1 MKINPDDL
9 QQSIFGSG
17 IERRDGEIHMD
28 TDRELVS
35 MFPYK
40 PDLGRYLTG
49 SVEVDATQRF
59 MAFCPSC
66 AGKNSHQQSKKL
78 DELIAFLSS
87 GNTQT
92 LPKRKLEL
100 IQKHNKKHG
109 KDTLPFDLFIEA
121 GIRGLTE
128 AIKAT
133 KLGKWSL
140 LAPSLFETAMF
151 YKEHG
156 FGRPNLDPRVYTY
169 LPGWGLKTARLFQMH
184 TFHEPCAVLDT
195 YILKWLAGDER
206 FNGTDVAPPK
216 NYKNVPTQS
225 ISKWETY
232 QRWEDAFL
240 AECVRRSMSPL
251 ELDQAIWVHARI
263 KPKQDNINQGELNYA

>member
-17 IERRDGEIHMD
+17 IERRDGAIHMD
-28 TDRELVS
+28 TDRELVAQ
-35 MFPYK
+35 FPYK
-40 PDLGRYLTG
+40 PELGRYLSA

-66 AGKNSHQQSKKL
+66 AGKNSHQQATKL
-78 DELIAFLSS
+78 DELIAFLSHNVGEEDTPFGLFLRS
-87 GNTQT
+87 GI
-92 LPKRKLEL
+92 K
-100 IQKHNKKHG
+100 
-109 KDTLPFDLFIEA
+109 
-121 GIRGLTE
+121 GLTE

-140 LAPSLFETAMF
+140 LAPSLFETAKF

-184 TFHEPCAVLDT
+184 VFHEPCAVLDT

-206 FNGTDVAPPK
+206 FNGTNVTPPK
-216 NYKNVPTQS
+216 NYKDVPTQS

-240 AECVRRSMSPL
+240 AECVRRNLSPL
-251 ELDQAIWVHARI
+251 ELDKAIWVHARI
-263 KPKQDNINQGELNYA
+263 KPKQDKTQELWEGKGYA

>member
-28 TDRELVS
+28 TDRELVAQ
-35 MFPYK
+35 FPYK
-40 PDLGRYLTG
+40 PELGRYLSA

-87 GNTQT
+87 GDTQT
-92 LPKRKLEL
+92 PLSIPWKPGDT
-100 IQKHNKKHG
+100 H
-109 KDTLPFDLFIEA
+109 TLPFDLFIKA
-121 GIRGLTE
+121 GIKGLTE

-140 LAPSLFETAMF
+140 LAPSLYETAKF
-151 YKEHG
+151 YEERG
-156 FGRPNLDPRVYTY
+156 FGQPDLDPRVYTK

-184 TFHEPCAVLDT
+184 VFHEPCAVLDT
-195 YILKWLAGDER
+195 YILKWLAGDKR
-206 FNGTDVAPPK
+206 FHGTDVEPPK
-216 NYKNVPTQS
+216 HYKDVPTQS

-240 AECVRRSMSPL
+240 AECVRRNLSPL
-251 ELDQAIWVHARI
+251 ELDKAIWVHARI
-263 KPKQDNINQGELNYA
+263 KPKQDKTQELWEGKGYA

>member
-9 QQSIFGSG
+9 QKSIFTPPA
-17 IERRDGEIHMD
+17 DGE
-28 TDRELVS
+28 RELVS

-40 PDLGRYLTG
+40 PDLDRYLTG

-87 GNTQT
+87 GNTQ
-92 LPKRKLEL
+92 
-100 IQKHNKKHG
+100 
-109 KDTLPFDLFIEA
+109 TLPFDLFIEA

-184 TFHEPCAVLDT
+184 VFHEPCAVLDT
-195 YILKWLAGDER
+195 YILKWLAGDVR
-206 FNGTDVAPPK
+206 FDGTDVAPPK
-216 NYKNVPTQS
+216 HYKNVPTQS
-225 ISKWETY
+225 ISKWDTY

-263 KPKQDNINQGELNYA
+263 KPKQNKINQGELNYA

>member
-28 TDRELVS
+28 TDRALVAQ
-35 MFPYK
+35 FPYK
-40 PDLGRYLTG
+40 PELGRYLSA

-78 DELIAFLSS
+78 DELIAFLSANTGEEDTPFGYFLRS
-87 GNTQT
+87 GV
-92 LPKRKLEL
+92 
-100 IQKHNKKHG
+100 
-109 KDTLPFDLFIEA
+109 D
-121 GIRGLTE
+121 GLTE

-140 LAPSLFETAMF
+140 LAPSLYETAKF
-151 YKEHG
+151 YEEHG
-156 FGRPNLDPRVYTY
+156 FGEPDLDPQVYTK

-184 TFHEPCAVLDT
+184 VFHEPCAVLDT
-195 YILKWLAGDER
+195 YILKWLAGNER
-206 FNGTDVAPPK
+206 FDGTDVAPPK
-216 NYKNVPTQS
+216 HYKDVPTQS

-240 AECVRRSMSPL
+240 AECVRRNLSPL
-251 ELDQAIWVHARI
+251 ELDKAIWVHARI
-263 KPKQDNINQGELNYA
+263 KPKQDKTEELWKGKGYA